1 MGKRILGALIFRK
14 SLFSEIE
21 QKPDLYGP
29 FWLSTT
35 AIFMM
40 AMISNALD
48 YFAYSG
54 DSDEIWE
61 GDLKKI
67 ASGTLL
73 HLSPPHSCMCILLLL
88 SRIKLTSSDFY
99 APATVCKSSSLTLV
113 IVLACWRWRLHASN
127 SSCMCSV
134 VHLVW
139 IRFWRR
145 LSVVGLAEGHFWCS
159 NLFECTVVH
168 VW

>member
-1 MGKRILGALIFRK
+1 MVDIASILPTSKTVFLKLPTTSVVRAAVSSYFCGLQDVGKRILGALIFRK

-67 ASGTLL
+67 ASG
-73 HLSPPHSCMCILLLL
+73 
-88 SRIKLTSSDFY
+88 
-99 APATVCKSSSLTLV
+99 AVLV
-113 IVLACWRWRLHASN
+113 LYRDLEAS
-127 SSCMCSV
+127 
-134 VHLVW
+134 
-139 IRFWRR
+139 
-145 LSVVGLAEGHFWCS
+145 
-159 NLFECTVVH
+159 
-168 VW
+168 